1 VFTFHYTYICRE
13 VSKPRNDHSKIN
25 NGLHKPVVVA
35 AGEVADTTVGNVVAI
50 PGVVGVTVTVTPGVV
65 GGSVG
70 QVAVNH
76 DTHTI
81 T

>member
-25 NGLHKPVVVA
+25 SGLHKPVVA
-35 AGEVADTTVGNVVAI
+35 AGEVADTTGGNVVAI
-50 PGVVGVTVTVTPGVV
+50 PGVVGETVTVTPGVV